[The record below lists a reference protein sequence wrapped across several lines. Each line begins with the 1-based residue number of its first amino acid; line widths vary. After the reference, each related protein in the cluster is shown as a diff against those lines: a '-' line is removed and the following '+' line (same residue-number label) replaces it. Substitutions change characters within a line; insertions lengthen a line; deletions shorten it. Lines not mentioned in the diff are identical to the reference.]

1 MSLGTTLLMAVVL
14 IGQPAATVDES
25 TLQSWFEAGEYEQV
39 VREVEGRSEPAAE
52 YLAALAYERLERP
65 AEARAMLT
73 RLTIRSEPDA
83 WRALA
88 TAAVLLDT
96 PPSADVPTP
105 VDDALA
111 AARRAT
117 ASSPGLAE
125 AHYQLGLVQARR
137 RDYEAAAAAFEAAIV
152 ADPRFAYAHSAGL
165 AYNQLKRTDKMAIA
179 FEFFLKVAPN
189 APERERVQSIM
200 RTLRGRR

>member
-73 RLTIRSEPDA
+73 TS
-83 WRALA
+83 
-88 TAAVLLDT
+88 
-96 PPSADVPTP
+96 
-105 VDDALA
+105 DDPIGA
-111 AARRAT
+111 
-117 ASSPGLAE
+117 
-125 AHYQLGLVQARR
+125 
-137 RDYEAAAAAFEAAIV
+137 
-152 ADPRFAYAHSAGL
+152 
-165 AYNQLKRTDKMAIA
+165 
-179 FEFFLKVAPN
+179 
-189 APERERVQSIM
+189 
-200 RTLRGRR
+200 